1 MKRFVCFLALI
12 LVLYS
17 ASSGTQSIN
26 VQPYIG
32 SGHIES
38 DVEFITNFATD
49 QDVCTGDTITIDQSY
64 TGKWPKSTASF
75 DVLAGY
81 PNCRRRN
88 DPGRDC
94 PASPVGYGTVNLN
107 RDVVWILTGDYN
119 EVINNYPPVLESP
132 DGLIDQF
139 STQRV
144 TYEDYEPVPGTGD
157 PNKRGNVGI
166 YCKGTA
172 LIRATKPSGTVVT
185 LYSGNVSNVG
195 DQTLLLDE
203 AGDYTIETRLSS
215 IGCFG
220 AIEKYPREVGDYY
233 WMDVYTEN
241 LFTYAGPITETKT
254 VTAQA
259 GSTSMIIT
267 DPSANTRFVLDEDRT
282 QSVEIDVQNTGD
294 ADIQVTGVSI
304 VPPASDQFEVAPGGD
319 RGCRV
324 CVPFLGCYTPPG
336 CRASEDGFD
345 VEIAPGN
352 AQTLE
357 IDIADIGAEACQGNS
372 NAAVFVLTYEPVGE
386 VCGGSE
392 PQTVSRRYL
401 IDCTNVPTGCTVNT
415 DCEDNEICEGEGE
428 DAICQEFTID
438 VTPNTATARSEG
450 ESVDFTATCRV
461 DGAVTACNSIGTLE
475 WTQAGTPV
483 TLTPGTNRVT
493 ARTGSTAGTA
503 SITGR
508 IQGKTPSDTS
518 TLTIEYNGP
527 GVVITPDTATVEET
541 RSQEFEVTCY
551 SRILDLTE
559 VPCENVRWSS
569 TGVPVT
575 IAGRN
580 DGATVTAGGVRGDAT
595 INAVATISGRDFSDD
610 ATLTIRAPIISCEI
624 GPTPTEN
631 LEGNSPY
638 EFEVECQRL
647 GATIPCNAPL
657 NWAVIGNAD
666 KIGEVGS
673 SVVILTGNE
682 DSGDSTITAHPAN
695 TDEQCELVLTVGT
708 GDDICDEPPCE
719 CLEPPCDGDPDPP
732 DDDDPPARDEGCT
745 ITGSKTLTKGE
756 TNVFRITCEARPSGD
771 CEGVQWSVQ
780 NQEYFEP
787 FSSRDYDDHQLVLKV
802 KDDANI
808 PSLGVETHV
817 SARNRGSVPA
827 DEEFSC
833 TIKSLLMSYLCEE
846 IT

>member
-1 MKRFVCFLALI
+1 MKKYFVI
-12 LVLYS
+12 LVLIS
-17 ASSGTQSIN
+17 IALAETSNVDVDLTQGIAFFDTDMEVNVDMDITPPGGQMCTGTYNVDPDIDITWATTGNPDIRSIYPGCAGGYCPSPSTRN
-26 VQPYIG
+26 TFSRDLAIG
-32 SGHIES
+32 WLTPTRYDEIIDEAAYDSWS
-38 DVEFITNFATD
+38 TDPSITNTF
-49 QDVCTGDTITIDQSY
+49 S
-64 TGKWPKSTASF
+64 
-75 DVLAGY
+75 VLW
-81 PNCRRRN
+81 N
-88 DPGRDC
+88 
-94 PASPVGYGTVNLN
+94 
-107 RDVVWILTGDYN
+107 
-119 EVINNYPPVLESP
+119 
-132 DGLIDQF
+132 
-139 STQRV
+139 QRV
-144 TYEDYEPVPGTGD
+144 TYVIPRAGD
-157 PNKRGNVGI
+157 DDILNNKLGKANI
-166 YCKGTA
+166 YCKGQVRVKLDGVTQS
-172 LIRATKPSGTVVT
+172 TMDSGSFSSVNIDIDTPGSYRITTELRNTDCLGVLLKDPEDRDRPAFFRLYYFTDNRPQNFVVT
-185 LYSGNVSNVG
+185 EEQTINV
-195 DQTLLLDE
+195 E
-203 AGDYTIETRLSS
+203 AGNPSMTI
-215 IGCFG
+215 
-220 AIEKYPREVGDYY
+220 
-233 WMDVYTEN
+233 
-241 LFTYAGPITETKT
+241 
-254 VTAQA
+254 TA
-259 GSTSMIIT
+259 
-267 DPSANTRFVLDEDRT
+267 PPANTRFVLDEDRT

-294 ADIQVTGVSI
+294 AGIQVTGVSI
-304 VPPASDQFEVAPGGD
+304 VPPASDQFEVDSAGD

-324 CVPFLGCYTPPG
+324 CIPGLGCYDPPG
-336 CRASEDGFD
+336 CRTSEDGFD

-352 AQTLE
+352 AQTLD

-401 IDCTNVPTGCTVNT
+401 IDCTNVPTGCTVHT

-438 VTPNTATARSEG
+438 VLPNTATARSEG

-461 DGAVTACNSIGTLE
+461 DGAVKACNSIGTLE

-483 TLTPGTNRVT
+483 TLTPGTNMVT
-493 ARTGSTAGTA
+493 ATTGSTAGAA

-518 TLTIEYNGP
+518 TLTIQYNGP
-527 GVVITPDTATVEET
+527 GVVITPNTATVEET

-610 ATLTIRAPIISCEI
+610 ATLTVRAPIISCEI
-624 GPTPTEN
+624 GPVPTEN

-647 GATIPCNAPL
+647 GATIPCNPPL

-682 DSGDSTITAHPAN
+682 DSGDSTITADPAN
-695 TDEQCELVLTVGT
+695 TDAQCELILTVGT
-708 GDDICDEPPCE
+708 GGGDRNDTNGTDD
-719 CLEPPCDGDPDPP
+719 DPP
-732 DDDDPPARDEGCT
+732 DDDDPPPRDEGCT

-780 NQEYFEP
+780 NQDYFEP

-802 KDDANI
+802 RDDVDI
-808 PSLGVETHV
+808 SSQGIETHV

-827 DEEFSC
+827 GDEFSC